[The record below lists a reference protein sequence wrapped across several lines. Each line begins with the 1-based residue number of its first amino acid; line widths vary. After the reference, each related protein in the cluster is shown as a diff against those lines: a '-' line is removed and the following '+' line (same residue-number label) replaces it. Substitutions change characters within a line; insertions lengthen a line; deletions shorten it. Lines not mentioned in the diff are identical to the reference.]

1 MDTVAALFEW
11 FIYFVRNWGIPIMG
25 AWVAWLMFWG
35 RVKGFTKD
43 HNKAGDGTSTDWS
56 GLITSYI
63 GLIIVC
69 ILAWVV
75 IGAIANI
82 IFQGGT
88 TVSGTLGFN

>member
-1 MDTVAALFEW
+1 MDTIAALFEW

-25 AWVAWLMFWG
+25 AWVAWLMFWSK
-35 RVKGFTKD
+35 VKGFESKD
-43 HNKAGDGTSTDWS
+43 VDKAKNWS
-56 GLITSYI
+56 GLITGYI

-69 ILAWVV
+69 IIAWVV

-88 TVSGTLGFN
+88 SVSGTLGFN

>member
-1 MDTVAALFEW
+1 MDTIAALFEW
-11 FIYFVRNWGIPIMG
+11 FIYFLRNWGIPIMG

-35 RVKGFTKD
+35 KVKGFDSDQTNDAK
-43 HNKAGDGTSTDWS
+43 DWS
-56 GLITSYI
+56 SLITSYI
-63 GLIIVC
+63 GLVIVC
-69 ILAWVV
+69 IVAWVV